1 MGVAPAGGDV
11 IAEFTAPLSGLG
23 GGSAVVFASGFLS
36 GDDPAFGLFAALAD
50 GTVLAL
56 PAVDTGDD
64 GGDDGGEITDGCDL
78 PENNFYLMDGAVLYN
93 SSQDMGGFQFNIDG
107 ATATGASG
115 GAAADAGFTVQAAG
129 STCLLYTSPSPRD
142 GLLSRMPSSA

>member
-1 MGVAPAGGDV
+1 MLLLS
-11 IAEFTAPLSGLG
+11 FSSSLSGLG

-50 GTVLAL
+50 GTVLTL

-93 SSQDMGGFQFNIDG
+93 SSEDMGGFQFNIDG
-107 ATATGASG
+107 SYR
-115 GAAADAGFTVQAAG
+115 Q
-129 STCLLYTSPSPRD
+129 L
-142 GLLSRMPSSA
+142 